1 MGFRVFSGAICLLTA
16 AVTCMALL
24 FSAPAR
30 AGYCEDQYS
39 GPAAAPYNVRG
50 ACRVIRSFR
59 IEGVTPSTL
68 DVWVDQNVIIPDST
82 LASILSQIEA
92 VASRVGPKLRE
103 LHGPMR
109 LPARINV
116 VIISARH
123 PVDGSANAETFRVSS
138 QSATDPTHQCPI
150 LLFRGVTNISALR
163 RTLSHELMHCA
174 QYETLPGPTTQ
185 AGREWWMEGS
195 AEWFEDFVFPE
206 DIEHANTREAI
217 RVFNEHSA
225 HVPLIDAGYS
235 AVVFFAWLHQA
246 NGARAIGQYMWQ
258 MAVHGQSQAD
268 ALRNALPGSEYHRFA
283 QAYVDDEIRLPSGV
297 RVEGA
302 LLPALGTTTG
312 EPGADPDIQRSTPRP
327 MTIQRGT
334 VEIVPGGYRPKGS
347 YGDADKVFSE
357 RRGEWKALPPSL
369 LVRCGERKT
378 YRFAAMSVAERPP
391 EFKLKPGTDKAM
403 QCGDCG
409 ATGGEVRRAGCIV
422 GSWRMVSGGNCDML
436 GGLTSGMPGVSV
448 RTEQCDPGQA
458 TGSFNRNGSFEGI
471 LENSQRRVSM
481 TFSPRGRR
489 GEPSVMTMET
499 IIRLAKGAGLWS
511 AQEETGD
518 LRFCSTTTTGIG
530 HTNMSGMEQA
540 EGRMHEVTRPLRFGP
555 VATVN
560 LKYTCSGDNMT
571 ITVPSQGSGMGDF
584 SIQLQRMAPPS
595 PQR

>member
-1 MGFRVFSGAICLLTA
+1 MHRRPVSASYALVLALLTWLNF
-16 AVTCMALL
+16 AV
-24 FSAPAR
+24 PAS
-30 AGYCEDQYS
+30 AGYCEEQYA
-39 GPAAAPYNVRG
+39 GPIAARYNVSG
-50 ACRVIRSFR
+50 NCRVIRSFP
-59 IEGVTPSTL
+59 IGGATSSTL
-68 DVWVDQNVIIPDST
+68 DVWVDQNVIIPDT
-82 LASILSQIEA
+82 QLGQILSKIES
-92 VASRVGPKLRE
+92 VASRVGPKLQE

-109 LPARINV
+109 LPPRINV
-116 VIISARH
+116 VIITSQN
-123 PVDGSANAETFRVSS
+123 PIDPTANAETFRVSS
-138 QSATDPTHQCPI
+138 QSETDPTLQCPM
-150 LLFRGVTNISALR
+150 LLFRSVSNIAALR
-163 RTLSHELMHCA
+163 RTLSHEIMHCA
-174 QYETLPGPTTQ
+174 QYETLPAATRQTGT
-185 AGREWWMEGS
+185 AWWMEGT
-195 AEWFEDFVFPE
+195 AEWFEDFAFPE
-206 DIEHANTREAI
+206 DIEQANTRDAV
-217 RVFNEHSA
+217 RVFNERSHT
-225 HVPLIDAGYS
+225 VPLTEAGYS
-235 AVVFFAWLHQA
+235 TVVFFAWLHQS
-246 NGARAIGQYMWQ
+246 NGVRAIGQYMWQ
-258 MAVHGQSQAD
+258 MAEPGESQAE
-268 ALRNALPGSEYHRFA
+268 ALRNALPASEYNRFA

-302 LLPALGTTTG
+302 SLPALGTTTG

-378 YRFAAMSVAERPP
+378 FRFAAMSVAERPP

-436 GGLTSGMPGVSV
+436 GRLTSGMPGVSV
-448 RTEQCDPGQA
+448 RTEQCNPGQA
-458 TGSFNRNGSFEGI
+458 TGSFNRNGSFEGM

-530 HTNMSGMEQA
+530 HTKMSGMEQA
-540 EGRMHEVTRPLRFGP
+540 EGRMHEVSQPLRFGP

-584 SIQLQRMAPPS
+584 SIQLQRMPPPT